1 MKPFMQGDLVQ
12 VYHDPRHDDWFE
24 AKILLINPF
33 ERATVQYTDTDD
45 IEVVHLET
53 LQHAMRDDETDPF
66 DYDDDDDESPLL
78 PIGTRVMA
86 RFQGRDFFV
95 GRIDGIQE
103 DETYAVRF
111 DDGDYDE
118 SVPRENIRTR

>member
-12 VYHDPRHDDWFE
+12 VYHDPRYDDWSE

-66 DYDDDDDESPLL
+66 DDDDDDDESPLL

-95 GRIDGIQE
+95 GSIDDIQE
-103 DETYAVRF
+103 DDTYAVRF

-118 SVPRENIRTR
+118 SVPRKNIRTL